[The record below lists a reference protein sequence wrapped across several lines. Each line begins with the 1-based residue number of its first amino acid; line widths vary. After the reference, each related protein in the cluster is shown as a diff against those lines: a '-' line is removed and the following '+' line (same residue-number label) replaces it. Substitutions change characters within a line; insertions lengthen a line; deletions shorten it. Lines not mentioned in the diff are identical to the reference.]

1 MTPGLTPAP
10 LSRPSHGA
18 VQSQSVPSAVER
30 IVKTVGKRRMAR
42 EMALQ
47 MLYQHDL
54 GGAEAVQI
62 FRVFDRTPYLSD
74 NGRDD
79 GEGGAEDGRGRRP
92 ARRAKGSPEEGERRR
107 REVEE
112 AFDYARSLVA
122 GTLDHLDEVNGVI
135 REQADNWR
143 LERMPAVDRNILRLA
158 VFELLY
164 EEDIPE
170 LVVVDEA
177 IELAKKFSTDQ
188 SSRFVN
194 GLLDGL
200 LKRRELPGSME

>member
-1 MTPGLTPAP
+1 MSPGAG
-10 LSRPSHGA
+10 LSVDAHGA
-18 VQSQSVPSAVER
+18 DPIQPGGASGTLAGIRAMRP
-30 IVKTVGKRRMAR
+30 VGKRRMAR

-54 GGAEAVQI
+54 GGAAATQI
-62 FRVFDRTPYLSD
+62 FQVFDRTPYLGA
-74 NGRDD
+74 NGDARR
-79 GEGGAEDGRGRRP
+79 GEEGEEGRRIQAGARRP
-92 ARRAKGSPEEGERRR
+92 ASAAGERRR

-112 AFDYARSLVA
+112 AFTYARELVQ
-122 GTLDHLDEVNGVI
+122 GTLDHLDEVNRLI

-158 VFELLY
+158 VYELLY
-164 EEDIPE
+164 EEDIPS

-188 SSRFVN
+188 SGRFVN

-200 LKRRELPGSME
+200 LKRDEVAGARR

>member
-1 MTPGLTPAP
+1 MK
-10 LSRPSHGA
+10 
-18 VQSQSVPSAVER
+18 V
-30 IVKTVGKRRMAR
+30 VGKRRMAR

-54 GGAEAVQI
+54 GEAPPPQL
-62 FRVFDRTPYLSD
+62 FGVFDRAPYLTESGEWAWD
-74 NGRDD
+74 EKDGVEAEAPKPAAKKKPQERP
-79 GEGGAEDGRGRRP
+79 GEG
-92 ARRAKGSPEEGERRR
+92 GERRR
-107 REVEE
+107 KEVEE
-112 AFDYARSLVA
+112 AFEYARALVEGAVDHA
-122 GTLDHLDEVNGVI
+122 GEIDDLI
-135 REQADNWR
+135 RQQADNWR

-164 EEDIPE
+164 EEDIPK

-200 LKRRELPGSME
+200 LKKHTFPGSMK

>member
-1 MTPGLTPAP
+1 MK
-10 LSRPSHGA
+10 
-18 VQSQSVPSAVER
+18 V
-30 IVKTVGKRRMAR
+30 VGKRRMAR

-54 GGAEAVQI
+54 GEAPPPQL
-62 FRVFDRTPYLSD
+62 FTVFDRTPYLVEGSAWAWD
-74 NGRDD
+74 EED
-79 GEGGAEDGRGRRP
+79 GEAPERPKKPRPKRP
-92 ARRAKGSPEEGERRR
+92 AEEGERRR

-112 AFDYARSLVA
+112 AFTYACSLVEGAVDHA
-122 GTLDHLDEVNGVI
+122 GEIDELI
-135 REQADNWR
+135 RQQADNWR

-164 EEDIPE
+164 EEDIPK

-188 SSRFVN
+188 SGRFVN

-200 LKRRELPGSME
+200 LKKHTFPGTMK

>member
-1 MTPGLTPAP
+1 M
-10 LSRPSHGA
+10 
-18 VQSQSVPSAVER
+18 
-30 IVKTVGKRRMAR
+30 KTVGKRRMAR

-54 GGAEAVQI
+54 GGATAAQI
-62 FRVFDRTPYLSD
+62 FRVFDRAPYLTG
-74 NGRDD
+74 NGWDD
-79 GEGGAEDGRGRRP
+79 AGEDGKPKAKPPRP
-92 ARRAKGSPEEGERRR
+92 RPKRTPEEGERRR

-112 AFDYARSLVA
+112 AFGYAQTLVA
-122 GTLDHLDEVNGVI
+122 GTLDHLEEVNHLI
-135 REQADNWR
+135 SEQADNWR

-158 VFELLY
+158 VYELLY
-164 EEDIPE
+164 EEGIPK

-194 GLLDGL
+194 GLLDGI
-200 LKRRELPGSME
+200 LKRKEL

>member
-1 MTPGLTPAP
+1 MKA
-10 LSRPSHGA
+10 
-18 VQSQSVPSAVER
+18 
-30 IVKTVGKRRMAR
+30 VGKRRMAR

-54 GGAEAVQI
+54 GGAAPAQI
-62 FRVFDRTPYLSD
+62 FGVFDRSDYLSG
-74 NGRDD
+74 NGT
-79 GEGGAEDGRGRRP
+79 EAEDGGAKRRAG
-92 ARRAKGSPEEGERRR
+92 ARRGPEEGERRR
-107 REVEE
+107 REVDE
-112 AFDYARSLVA
+112 AFAYARDLVE
-122 GTLDHLDEVNGVI
+122 GTLAHLDEVNRLI
-135 REQADNWR
+135 SEQADNWR

-158 VFELLY
+158 VYELMY
-164 EEDIPE
+164 EEDIPK

-200 LKRRELPGSME
+200 LKRREPPGSLK

>member
-1 MTPGLTPAP
+1 MK
-10 LSRPSHGA
+10 S
-18 VQSQSVPSAVER
+18 
-30 IVKTVGKRRMAR
+30 VGKRRMAR

-54 GGAEAVQI
+54 GGATAPQI
-62 FRVFDRTPYLSD
+62 LRVFDRTGYLSG
-74 NGRDD
+74 N
-79 GEGGAEDGRGRRP
+79 GAEDEEAG
-92 ARRAKGSPEEGERRR
+92 ARRRRAPKRSLEEGERRQ

-112 AFDYARSLVA
+112 AFDYARTLVE
-122 GTLDHLDEVNGVI
+122 GTLGHLDEVDRLI
-135 REQADNWR
+135 IEQADNWR

-158 VFELLY
+158 VYELLY
-164 EEDIPE
+164 EGDIPK

-200 LKRRELPGSME
+200 LKRREFPGPMK

>member
-1 MTPGLTPAP
+1 
-10 LSRPSHGA
+10 
-18 VQSQSVPSAVER
+18 
-30 IVKTVGKRRMAR
+30 VKVVGKRRMAR

-54 GGAEAVQI
+54 GEAPPPQL
-62 FRVFDRTPYLSD
+62 FTVFDRTPYLVGGD
-74 NGRDD
+74 EWAWDR
-79 GEGGAEDGRGRRP
+79 EGGADDGDAAP
-92 ARRAKGSPEEGERRR
+92 AKPPPKPKPKPKGSPEEGERRR

-112 AFDYARSLVA
+112 AFTYACSLVEGAVGHA
-122 GTLDHLDEVNGVI
+122 GEIDELI
-135 REQADNWR
+135 RQQADNWR

-164 EEDIPE
+164 EEDIPK

-188 SSRFVN
+188 SGRFVN

-200 LKRRELPGSME
+200 LKKHTFPGTMK

>member
-1 MTPGLTPAP
+1 MK
-10 LSRPSHGA
+10 S
-18 VQSQSVPSAVER
+18 
-30 IVKTVGKRRMAR
+30 VGKRRMAR

-54 GGAEAVQI
+54 GGSAPAQI
-62 FRVFDRTPYLSD
+62 FSVFDRAVHLVG
-74 NGRDD
+74 NGSEDD
-79 GEGGAEDGRGRRP
+79 AGSAKRW
-92 ARRAKGSPEEGERRR
+92 RAQSRNPEEGERRR
-107 REVEE
+107 REVDE
-112 AFDYARSLVA
+112 AFDYARTLVE
-122 GTLDHLDEVNGVI
+122 GTLGHLDEVNRLI
-135 REQADNWR
+135 AEQADNWR

-158 VFELLY
+158 VYELLY
-164 EEDIPE
+164 EEDIPK

-200 LKRRELPGSME
+200 LKRREQPGTMT

>member
-1 MTPGLTPAP
+1 M
-10 LSRPSHGA
+10 
-18 VQSQSVPSAVER
+18 
-30 IVKTVGKRRMAR
+30 KTVGKRRMAR

-54 GGAEAVQI
+54 GGATAVQI
-62 FRVFDRTPYLSD
+62 FRVFDRAPYLAG
-74 NGRDD
+74 NGWDEAR
-79 GEGGAEDGRGRRP
+79 EDGKPKAQVKPQPRP
-92 ARRAKGSPEEGERRR
+92 KRTSEEGERRR

-112 AFDYARSLVA
+112 AFGYAQSLVA
-122 GTLDHLDEVNGVI
+122 GTLDHLEEVNHLI
-135 REQADNWR
+135 SEQADNWR

-158 VFELLY
+158 VYELLF
-164 EEDIPE
+164 EEGIPK

-194 GLLDGL
+194 GLLDGI
-200 LKRRELPGSME
+200 LKRKEL

>member
-1 MTPGLTPAP
+1 MK
-10 LSRPSHGA
+10 S
-18 VQSQSVPSAVER
+18 
-30 IVKTVGKRRMAR
+30 VGKRRMAR

-54 GGAEAVQI
+54 GGATAAQI
-62 FRVFDRTPYLSD
+62 FRVFDRTAYLSG
-74 NGRDD
+74 NGTEDE
-79 GEGGAEDGRGRRP
+79 EGGAKR
-92 ARRAKGSPEEGERRR
+92 RRAPKRTPEEGERRR

-112 AFDYARSLVA
+112 AFDYARTLVE
-122 GTLDHLDEVNGVI
+122 GTLGHLDEVNRLI
-135 REQADNWR
+135 AEQADNWR

-164 EEDIPE
+164 EGDIPK

-200 LKRRELPGSME
+200 LKRREFPGTMK

>member
-1 MTPGLTPAP
+1 MKA
-10 LSRPSHGA
+10 
-18 VQSQSVPSAVER
+18 
-30 IVKTVGKRRMAR
+30 VGKRRMAR

-54 GGAEAVQI
+54 GGEPSVAEI
-62 FRVFDRTPYLSD
+62 FRRFDRTAYATGGD
-74 NGRDD
+74 GM
-79 GEGGAEDGRGRRP
+79 GEGADASETQRRPDRTRRAGGRRDGGE
-92 ARRAKGSPEEGERRR
+92 ARW
-107 REVEE
+107 REVEQ
-112 AFDYARSLVA
+112 AFDYARDLVTGAVEHLEEIDALIA
-122 GTLDHLDEVNGVI
+122 G
-135 REQADNWR
+135 QADNWR

-158 VFELLY
+158 VFELLH
-164 EEDIPE
+164 EEDIPK

-200 LKRRELPGSME
+200 LKRRAFPGRMT

>member
-1 MTPGLTPAP
+1 M
-10 LSRPSHGA
+10 
-18 VQSQSVPSAVER
+18 
-30 IVKTVGKRRMAR
+30 KTVGKRRMAR

-54 GGAEAVQI
+54 GGATAAQI
-62 FRVFDRTPYLSD
+62 FRVFDRAPYLAG

-79 GEGGAEDGRGRRP
+79 AGEDGKP
-92 ARRAKGSPEEGERRR
+92 KAKVKPKPKPGPKRTPEEGERRR

-112 AFDYARSLVA
+112 AFGYAQSLVA
-122 GTLDHLDEVNGVI
+122 GTLDHLEEVNHLI

-158 VFELLY
+158 VYELLY
-164 EEDIPE
+164 EEGIPK

-194 GLLDGL
+194 GLLDGI
-200 LKRRELPGSME
+200 LKRKEIP